1 MDSAIGIAKEIAILH
16 GVLADEGEQAPVAYQ
31 RRERM
36 DARRAI
42 LRRGRDVGDADAEEP
57 GASPSKIRRGGG
69 EVAPGDYR

>member
-1 MDSAIGIAKEIAILH
+1 MGIAKEIAVLH

-42 LRRGRDVGDADAEEP
+42 LRRGRDIGDADAEEP